1 MWMVLVIPL
10 LVMSFAL
17 LMERVEANVPERDPS
32 RAPEPI

>member
-1 MWMVLVIPL
+1 MVLVIPL

-17 LMERVEANVPERDPS
+17 LMERVEANVPERDPG